1 MAIGVSIKKEIW
13 QWALARAGTVLDD
26 FVEKFPKLPLWVE
39 GKQAPT
45 LKQAQKFAQAVH
57 IPFPYLLLDAP
68 LDEKL
73 PVADFRTI
81 GNRTAGKPSLE
92 LMDTILICQQRQ
104 TWYSEHIREEGA
116 HPLAFVGS
124 LTLDTPVIEAAAA
137 IRREVGWNPRE
148 DAAAKD
154 WQGAQ
159 TSFIE
164 KVEKIGILVM
174 VSGIV
179 GNDTHRKLS
188 VDEFRG
194 FALSDPWAPLG
205 FVNGADTRAARLF
218 TLAHEV
224 AHVFLGQSG
233 VSDSGLER
241 TDGGNV
247 EKWCNR
253 VAAEFLIPAAE
264 LKERVQGGAVL
275 DKEQIAKLSS
285 WFKVSR
291 LVVIRRLHDEGLI
304 APRRY
309 SELWAQ
315 EIANLRAVRRPSGGG
330 EFYRTQLARVSPTFA
345 SELIATV
352 LEGRESYVDAFRML
366 GISKTSTFN
375 EMRERLG
382 VG

>member
-13 QWALARAGTVLDD
+13 QWALARAGTVMDD
-26 FVEKFPKLPLWVE
+26 FVEKFPKLPLWME
-39 GKQAPT
+39 GKQTPT

-194 FALSDPWAPLG
+194 FALSDPWAPLV

-264 LKERVQGGAVL
+264 LKERVQGGAGL

-315 EIANLRAVRRPSGGG
+315 EVANLRAVRRPSGGG

-382 VG
+382 VR

>member
-1 MAIGVSIKKEIW
+1 MAIEVTIKKEIW
-13 QWALARAGTVLDD
+13 QWALARAGTALDD
-26 FVEKFPKLPLWVE
+26 FVAKFPKLPLWVE

-68 LDEKL
+68 LEEKL
-73 PVADFRTI
+73 PVTDFRTI
-81 GNRTAGKPSLE
+81 GNRTTGKPSLE

-104 TWYSEHIREEGA
+104 TWYSEHIQEEGA
-116 HPLAFVGS
+116 QPLAFVGS

-137 IRREVGWNPRE
+137 IRQKVGWDPRK
-148 DAAAKD
+148 DAATKD

-159 TSFIE
+159 TSFID
-164 KVEKIGILVM
+164 KVENIGILVM

-194 FALSDPWAPLG
+194 FALTDPWAPLV
-205 FVNGADTRAARLF
+205 FVNGRDTRAARLF

-264 LKERVQGGAVL
+264 LKNRVQGGGVL

-304 APRRY
+304 DSRRY

-315 EIANLRAVRRPSGGG
+315 EIALLKAVRRPKGGG
-330 EFYRTQLARVSPTFA
+330 EFYRTQLARVSHTFA

-375 EMRERLG
+375 AMREHLG

>member
-1 MAIGVSIKKEIW
+1 MATVVRIKKEIW
-13 QWALARAGTVLDD
+13 KWACERAGLTLAD
-26 FVEKFPKLPLWVE
+26 FAEKFPKLRLWVE
-39 GKQAPT
+39 GKEFPT

-57 IPFPYLLLDAP
+57 IPFPYLLLDTP
-68 LDEKL
+68 LEEKL
-73 PVADFRTI
+73 PVTDFRTI
-81 GNRTAGKPSLE
+81 GNRSAGKPSLA
-92 LMDTILICQQRQ
+92 LMDTIHICQQRQ

-116 HPLAFVGS
+116 QPLAFVGS
-124 LTLDTPVIEAAAA
+124 LTLDAPIIEAGAA
-137 IRREVGWNPRE
+137 IRRTVGWNPRE

-159 TSFIE
+159 TRFIE
-164 KVEKIGILVM
+164 KVENIGILVM

-179 GNDTHRKLS
+179 GNDTHRPLS

-194 FALSDPWAPLG
+194 FALSDPWAPLV
-205 FVNGADTRAARLF
+205 FVNGQDTRAARLF

-233 VSDSGLER
+233 VSDSGLDR
-241 TDGGNV
+241 TDGGKV

-253 VAAEFLIPAAE
+253 VAAEILIPAAE
-264 LKERVQGGAVL
+264 LKNRVLPGATL
-275 DKEQIAKLSS
+275 DTRQIGELST

-291 LVVIRRLHDEGLI
+291 LVVIRRLYDEGLVSS
-304 APRRY
+304 RRY
-309 SELWAQ
+309 SELWEQ
-315 EIANLRAVRRPSGGG
+315 EQAILRAVPRPNGGG
-330 EFYRTQLARVSPTFA
+330 EFYRTQFARISPTFA

-382 VG
+382 VH

>member
-1 MAIGVSIKKEIW
+1 MATGVSIKKEIW
-13 QWALARAGTVLDD
+13 KWACERAGLTLADVA
-26 FVEKFPKLPLWVE
+26 EKNPKFPLWVE
-39 GKQAPT
+39 GQELPT

-68 LDEKL
+68 LEEKL
-73 PVADFRTI
+73 PVADFRTV
-81 GNRTAGKPSLE
+81 GNRMAGKPSLA
-92 LMDTILICQQRQ
+92 LMDTIHICQQRQ

-116 HPLAFVGS
+116 QPLAFVGS
-124 LTLDTPVIEAAAA
+124 LTLDMPIIAAGEA
-137 IRREVGWNPRE
+137 IRREVGWNPQK
-148 DAAAKD
+148 DAAGKE
-154 WQGAQ
+154 WQAAEA
-159 TSFIE
+159 TFIR
-164 KVEKIGILVM
+164 KVERIGILVM

-179 GNDTHRKLS
+179 GNATNRPLS

-194 FALSDPWAPLG
+194 FALSDLWAPLV
-205 FVNGADTRAARLF
+205 FVNGKDTRAARLF

-224 AHVFLGQSG
+224 VHVFLGKSG
-233 VSDSGLER
+233 VSDSGLKQ
-241 TDGGNV
+241 TDGGKI

-253 VAAEFLIPAAE
+253 VAAEVLIPAAE
-264 LKERVQGGAVL
+264 LKNRVLPGVAL
-275 DKEQIAKLSS
+275 DTEQIGKLSA

-291 LVVIRRLHDEGLI
+291 LVVIRRLYDEGLI
-304 APRRY
+304 SSRRY

-315 EIANLRAVRRPSGGG
+315 ELATLRAVHRPNGGG

-345 SELIATV
+345 AELIATV

-382 VG
+382 GR

>member
-1 MAIGVSIKKEIW
+1 MAIGVAIKKEIW
-13 QWALARAGTVLDD
+13 LWALARAGAVLDD
-26 FVEKFPKLPLWVE
+26 FAEKFPKLSLWVE
-39 GKQAPT
+39 GKQTPT
-45 LKQAQKFAQAVH
+45 LKQAQEFAHAVH

-68 LDEKL
+68 LEEKL
-73 PVADFRTI
+73 PVTDFRTI

-104 TWYSEHIREEGA
+104 TWYSEHIQEEGVQ
-116 HPLAFVGS
+116 PLAFVGS

-159 TSFIE
+159 TSFID
-164 KVEKIGILVM
+164 KVENIGILVM

-194 FALSDPWAPLG
+194 FALTDPWAPLV
-205 FVNGADTRAARLF
+205 FVNGQDTRAARLF

-264 LKERVQGGAVL
+264 LKNRVQGGGAL

-304 APRRY
+304 DPRRY

-315 EIANLRAVRRPSGGG
+315 EIALLKAVRRPKGGG
-330 EFYRTQLARVSPTFA
+330 EFYRTQLARVSHTFA

-375 EMRERLG
+375 AMREHLG

>member
-1 MAIGVSIKKEIW
+1 MAIEVTIKKEIW
-13 QWALARAGTVLDD
+13 QWALTRAGTALDD
-26 FVEKFPKLPLWVE
+26 FVARFPKLPLWVE

-68 LDEKL
+68 LEEKL
-73 PVADFRTI
+73 PVTDFRTI
-81 GNRTAGKPSLE
+81 GNRTTGKPSLE

-104 TWYSEHIREEGA
+104 TWYSEHIQEEGA

-124 LTLDTPVIEAAAA
+124 LTLDTPIIEGAAA

-148 DAAAKD
+148 DAATKD

-159 TSFIE
+159 TRFIE
-164 KVEKIGILVM
+164 KVENIGILVM

-179 GNDTHRKLS
+179 GNDTHRTLS

-194 FALSDPWAPLG
+194 FALSDPWAPLV
-205 FVNGADTRAARLF
+205 FVNGRDTRAARLF

-233 VSDSGLER
+233 VSDSGLDR
-241 TDGGNV
+241 TDGGQV

-253 VAAEFLIPAAE
+253 VAAELLIPAAE
-264 LKERVQGGAVL
+264 LKNRVQSGAVL
-275 DKEQIAKLSS
+275 DKEQIAKLST

-291 LVVIRRLHDEGLI
+291 LVVIRRLHDEGLVTS
-304 APRRY
+304 RRY
-309 SELWAQ
+309 SELWAK
-315 EIANLRAVRRPSGGG
+315 ELATLRAVHRPNGGG

-345 SELIATV
+345 AELIATV

-366 GISKTSTFN
+366 GISKTSTFD

-382 VG
+382 VH

>member
-194 FALSDPWAPLG
+194 FALSDPWAPLV